1 MLKQFETL
9 KYLWKS
15 PFILDIMKQMLPITK
30 LNEASVQKPPYW
42 TLGHHV
48 CRNTSDQEA
57 SFQLDIEKFTNITA
71 TPIPYDSDCIGQG
84 LMKTAFGI
92 NNHTYDNEENVF
104 DSLKDDF
111 YILNR

>member
-1 MLKQFETL
+1 
-9 KYLWKS
+9 
-15 PFILDIMKQMLPITK
+15 MKQMLPITK
-30 LNEASVQKPPYW
+30 LNETSVQKPPYW

-48 CRNTSDQEA
+48 CRNTSDQES
-57 SFQLDIEKFTNITA
+57 SFRLDIEKFTNITA

-104 DSLKDDF
+104 DSLKEDF
-111 YILNR
+111 DILNR